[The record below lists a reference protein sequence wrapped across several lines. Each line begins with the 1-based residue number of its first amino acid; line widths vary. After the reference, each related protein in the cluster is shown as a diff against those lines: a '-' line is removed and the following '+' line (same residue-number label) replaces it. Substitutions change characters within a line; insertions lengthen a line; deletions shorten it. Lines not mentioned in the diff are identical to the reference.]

1 MTTTPDEGLEAIG
14 DLLKNAVA
22 YVGLGTGKN
31 ESTTASAL
39 GNPEYLAQPSNA
51 NVRVIETGTTGEI
64 EIIIEVTGGTEVPGG
79 KKISEMAAFDGDP
92 DSDGNLL
99 SIDEFAEIEVEA
111 GHTEEF
117 TIPVDPTRV

>member
-14 DLLKNAVA
+14 DAIKNGIA

-39 GNPEYLAQPSNA
+39 GNREYLAQTSNA
-51 NVRVIETGTTGEI
+51 NVELVETGTTGEH
-64 EIIIEVTGGTEVPGG
+64 EVIITVKGGTEVSGG
-79 KKISEMAAFDGDP
+79 TAISEMAVFNGDP
-92 DSDGNLL
+92 DAGGIVFA
-99 SIDEFAEIEVEA
+99 IDEFSAITVEA

-117 TIPVDPTRV
+117 TIPINPQRV

>member
-79 KKISEMAAFDGDP
+79 TKISEMAAFDGDP

-117 TIPVDPTRV
+117 TITVDPTRV